1 MPACGLSVAIA
12 ALLLASAAAA
22 HAQKQPLKWGPGPAS
37 LPAGARMAVVSGD
50 PRKAGPF
57 TVQLELPDGFTVRP
71 HFHPADEHQTVIS
84 GRIGH
89 GFGDTIDMKSMT
101 WLRAGQSGVLP
112 ANAHHYAIARG
123 RTVVRVSSIG
133 PLTVTYV
140 NPKDDP
146 RVRGCGGAGVW
157 ECGSAGVVD

>member
-1 MPACGLSVAIA
+1 MPARHLSFGLA
-12 ALLLASAAAA
+12 ALLVASAATA
-22 HAQKQPLKWGPGPAS
+22 HAQKARLQWGPGPAS

-50 PRKAGPF
+50 PRKPGPF
-57 TVQLELPDGFTVRP
+57 TVQLELPDGFIVRP

-89 GFGDTIDMKSMT
+89 GFGDTIDVKSMK
-101 WLRAGQSGVLP
+101 WLRPGERGVFA
-112 ANAHHYAIARG
+112 ANTHHYAMTRG
-123 RTVVRVSSIG
+123 RTVVRVTSVG

-146 RVRGCGGAGVW
+146 RTR
-157 ECGSAGVVD
+157 